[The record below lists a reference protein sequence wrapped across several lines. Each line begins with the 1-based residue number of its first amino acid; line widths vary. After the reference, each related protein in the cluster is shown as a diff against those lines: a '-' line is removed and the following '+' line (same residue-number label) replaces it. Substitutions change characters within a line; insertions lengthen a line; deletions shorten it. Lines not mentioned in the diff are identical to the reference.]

1 MRMTF
6 AAVALLM
13 ATGVMAAPPN
23 PADRAALEKLA
34 LDSDRDWDAKALDSF
49 TAHHTA
55 DGTVRIA
62 GGETIVGEAAM
73 RSYFGRAFANRPEG
87 FRHVSKVEAIEM
99 IDPDTAVADSYVRV
113 EQRQPDGSW
122 ILRRDFRTYSVVVR
136 SKDGWRL
143 RSVRASPLPPKL
155 AA

>member
-6 AAVALLM
+6 AAVVLLM
-13 ATGVMAAPPN
+13 ATGATAAPPN
-23 PADRAALEKLA
+23 PADRAALERLA
-34 LDSDRDWDAKALDSF
+34 LESDRAWDAKALDRF
-49 TAHHTA
+49 TAHHTS

-73 RSYFGRAFANRPEG
+73 REYFGRAFAARPDG
-87 FRHVSKVEAIEM
+87 FRHVSTVEAIEM
-99 IDPDTAVADSYVRV
+99 LDPDTAVADSYVRV
-113 EQRQPDGSW
+113 EQRQPDGRW
-122 ILRRDFRTYSVVVR
+122 ALRRDFRTYSVVVR

-143 RSVRASPLPPKL
+143 RSVRASPLPPKP